1 MCGKRVLSRKAVA
14 SGFVEWD
21 SERARAVF
29 DALDGAFLG
38 DGIVV
43 AVAAVDSGS
52 SGPAFGVTE
61 GLPEDA
67 RFEIGSITKT
77 MTAALLA
84 SLVGDG
90 VLALDDEIGRWLDA
104 GPNGN
109 ITLEQLATHTSGLP
123 RLAPNQPTD
132 EVNPYRDFT
141 AECAEEGLRAAA
153 RTPDAGHVYSN
164 FGYQLLGLVLERASG
179 QRYQDLLAERLL
191 GPLGMTRSGVGGAG
205 GGTRMTG
212 HAGGQPVGHWDFAL
226 PGPGAVEAT
235 IGDLARYLA
244 ACLTPPHG
252 PLGAAIRLC
261 QQPRVRIGG
270 ETAGGLAWIIT
281 DGLLF
286 HNGGTGGFTASMT
299 IDQGA
304 GHAVAGLVNTHG
316 SSAPLLDA
324 VVMAAVKGSD
334 PRLARPRDS
343 GEAAGPEWDERASVL
358 CARAH
363 RRRLRRRP
371 PDAASGEPAE
381 ADGRAPRPDVAV
393 RTRPHRRARAG
404 LGLVPLTARWRRR
417 PHHVHRQQRPAV
429 APGRVHRLRPDRHA
443 ARHRPRRSAALVRWR
458 DSPPPDRRGGR
469 SAGLRPPWGASTSS
483 TLPKPRLT
491 TNSAV
496 VSET

>member
-1 MCGKRVLSRKAVA
+1 VRKRWTTGKAVA
-14 SGFVEWD
+14 SGFVESD

-29 DALDGAFLG
+29 DALDGAFPG

-43 AVAAVDSGS
+43 AVAAVDRGSG
-52 SGPAFGVTE
+52 GPAFSVTE
-61 GLPEDA
+61 GLSEDA

-141 AECAEEGLRAAA
+141 AECAEEGVRAAA
-153 RTPDAGHVYSN
+153 RTPDAGHLYSN

-179 QRYQDLLAERLL
+179 QRYQNLLTERLL
-191 GPLGMTRSGVGGAG
+191 RPLGMTRSGVGSAG
-205 GGTRMTG
+205 GGTRMAG
-212 HAGGQPVGHWDFAL
+212 HAGGRPVGHWDFAL

-235 IGDLARYLA
+235 IRDLARYLT
-244 ACLTPPHG
+244 ACLMPPDG

-270 ETAGGLAWIIT
+270 TSAGGLAWIIT

-299 IDQGA
+299 IDQRA

-316 SSAPLLDA
+316 SSAPLLDT
-324 VVMAAVKGSD
+324 VIMAAVKGSD

-343 GEAAGPEWDERASVL
+343 GEVAGPEWDERASAL
-358 CARAH
+358 ARALIDGDYASVH
-363 RRRLRRRP
+363 RMLRPENQRKLTAEGLGQMWQSALGRIGDP
-371 PDAASGEPAE
+371 GPVSVSCRSQPDGVAALITFTGSENPLSLLVGFIASGQIAMLRVTAPDE
-381 ADGRAPRPDVAV
+381 A
-393 RTRPHRRARAG
+393 
-404 LGLVPLTARWRRR
+404 L
-417 PHHVHRQQRPAV
+417 
-429 APGRVHRLRPDRHA
+429 
-443 ARHRPRRSAALVRWR
+443 
-458 DSPPPDRRGGR
+458 
-469 SAGLRPPWGASTSS
+469 PW
-483 TLPKPRLT
+483 
-491 TNSAV
+491 
-496 VSET
+496 